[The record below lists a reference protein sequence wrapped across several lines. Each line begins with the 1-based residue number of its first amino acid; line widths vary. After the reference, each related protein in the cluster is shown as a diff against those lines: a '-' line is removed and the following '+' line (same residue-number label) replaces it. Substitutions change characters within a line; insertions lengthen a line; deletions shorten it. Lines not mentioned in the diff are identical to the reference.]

1 MKKGM
6 ILAVVVCIMTA
17 ITIPA
22 QAGDL
27 YDELCNMNHKQILF
41 ELFQK
46 ESFSPGDIVDLD
58 QLFYEKAFTDNKIVD
73 ESQKF
78 QKGGWV
84 SVAEAYQEVFVYHQ
98 ELNLLPENLSPG
110 DLDGLKVVLRAKAG
124 IFEGSVRLV
133 GVFVDQNGQG
143 ACRWVSPNAFIV
155 LYVVREALREALE
168 DETVPFAADG
178 AGLVTQI

>member
-27 YDELCNMNHKQILF
+27 YDELYNMNHKQILF

-46 ESFSPGDIVDLD
+46 ESFSHDDSVDLD
-58 QLFYEKAFTDNKIVD
+58 SLFAENDFTDTMIAK
-73 ESQKF
+73 EFRSF
-78 QKGGWV
+78 QKKGLV
-84 SVAEAYQEVFVYHQ
+84 PVAEAYQEVFVYHQ
-98 ELNLLPENLSPG
+98 LDNLLPGLIPG
-110 DLDGLKVVLRAKAG
+110 AIDDLKEALRAKAG

>member
-1 MKKGM
+1 MKKKM

-27 YDELCNMNHKQILF
+27 YDNLRNMNHKNILF
-41 ELFQK
+41 ALFQK
-46 ESFSPGDIVDLD
+46 ESFTHLD
-58 QLFYEKAFTDNKIVD
+58 SLDMNQLFEENTFTDEMIVT
-73 ESQKF
+73 EFKKF

-84 SVAEAYQEVFVYHQ
+84 PVAEAYQEVFVHHQ
-98 ELNLLPENLSPG
+98 NDNLLPEGLSPG
-110 DLDGLKVVLRAKAG
+110 DLYGLKVALRAKAG

-133 GVFVDQNGQG
+133 GVFVGQNGQG
-143 ACRWVSPNAFIV
+143 ACRWVSPNAFLV
-155 LYVVREALREALE
+155 MYVVREALREALE

>member
-27 YDELCNMNHKQILF
+27 YDQLHDMNPNQILF

-46 ESFSPGDIVDLD
+46 ESFSHDDSVDLD
-58 QLFYEKAFTDNKIVD
+58 SLFAENGFTDNKIVD
-73 ESQKF
+73 EF
-78 QKGGWV
+78 QKAGLV
-84 SVAEAYQEVFVYHQ
+84 PLAKAYQEVWVYHK
-98 ELNLLPENLSPG
+98 ELNLFPLGLLQE
-110 DLDGLKVVLRAKAG
+110 DLDALEVAIRVKAC

-133 GVFVDQNGQG
+133 GIFVDENGQG
-143 ACRWVSPNAFIV
+143 ACRWVSPNAFLV
-155 LYVVREALREALE
+155 MYVVREVLG
-168 DETVPFAADG
+168 TFPADG
-178 AGLVTQI
+178 VGLVKQEI

>member
-27 YDELCNMNHKQILF
+27 YDELRYMNPKDILF
-41 ELFQK
+41 GLYQK
-46 ESFSPGDIVDLD
+46 ESFSPSDIADLEL
-58 QLFYEKAFTDNKIVD
+58 LFAENNFTDNKIVD
-73 ESQKF
+73 EF
-78 QKGGWV
+78 QNFQQEGEV
-84 SVAEAYQEVFVYHQ
+84 PVAEAYQEVFVYHQ
-98 ELNLLPENLSPG
+98 NDNLLPENLSPG
-110 DLDGLKVVLRAKAG
+110 DIDGLKVALRAKAG

-133 GVFVDQNGQG
+133 GVFVDQSGQG
-143 ACRWVSPNAFIV
+143 ACRWVAPNPFLV
-155 LYVVREALREALE
+155 LYVVREVLGG
-168 DETVPFAADG
+168 VSFAADG

>member
-17 ITIPA
+17 ITIPV
-22 QAGDL
+22 QAGEL
-27 YDELCNMNHKQILF
+27 YIQLHNMNPNQILF

-46 ESFSPGDIVDLD
+46 ESFSQDDSGDLD
-58 QLFYEKAFTDNKIVD
+58 SLFAENGFTDNKIVG
-73 ESQKF
+73 EFQKF
-78 QKGGWV
+78 QKKGLV
-84 SVAEAYQEVFVYHQ
+84 PVAEAYQEVLVYHQ
-98 ELNLLPENLSPG
+98 LYNLLPGLIPG
-110 DLDGLKVVLRAKAG
+110 DIDGLKEALRAKAG

-168 DETVPFAADG
+168 DETVPFASDG
-178 AGLVTQI
+178 ASLVTQI

>member
-27 YDELCNMNHKQILF
+27 YDQLHDMNPNQILF

-46 ESFSPGDIVDLD
+46 ESFSHDDSVDLD
-58 QLFYEKAFTDNKIVD
+58 SLFAENDFTDTMIAK
-73 ESQKF
+73 EFRSF
-78 QKGGWV
+78 QKKGLV
-84 SVAEAYQEVFVYHQ
+84 PVAEAYQEVWVYHK
-98 ELNLLPENLSPG
+98 ELNLFPLGLSQIA
-110 DLDGLKVVLRAKAG
+110 LDALEVAIRGKAG

-133 GVFVDQNGQG
+133 GIFVDENGQG
-143 ACRWVSPNAFIV
+143 ACRWVSPNAFLV
-155 LYVVREALREALE
+155 MYVVREVLG
-168 DETVPFAADG
+168 TFPADG
-178 AGLVTQI
+178 VGLVKQEI

>member
-6 ILAVVVCIMTA
+6 ILAMVVCIMTA

-27 YDELCNMNHKQILF
+27 YDELCNMNPKEILF
-41 ELFQK
+41 ELYQK
-46 ESFSPGDIVDLD
+46 ESFSQEDCVDLD
-58 QLFYEKAFTDNKIVD
+58 LLFAENAFTDNMIVS
-73 ESQKF
+73 EFQKF
-78 QKGGWV
+78 QKKGLV
-84 SVAEAYQEVFVYHQ
+84 PVAEAYQEVLVYHQ
-98 ELNLLPENLSPG
+98 LDNLLPSLVPG
-110 DLDGLKVVLRAKAG
+110 DIDGLKEALRAKAG

-168 DETVPFAADG
+168 DETVPFASDG
-178 AGLVTQI
+178 ASLVTQI